1 MEKRNVFEIEE
12 LKCAYPNRPDRMV
25 LYVKHLV
32 IPQGKVVYLVG
43 PSGIGKSTILEALGM
58 MNKTVMPGC
67 GKFLYKGED
76 MSTWWEQD
84 DEKMS
89 AFRRKE
95 FSFIF
100 QSNNLMKNFNAWEN
114 VKSTAL
120 FQGMSN
126 SKAEKMKEKIF
137 AAVDIKPEKWGMPVS
152 DLSGGQRQRL
162 AFARAIMPSFS
173 VLFGDEPT
181 GNLDPATAD
190 KMMGRLRHILDDK
203 DEATAI
209 IVSHDMTLATRY
221 ADRIVRFHKCRLETE
236 KSDDDDE
243 LVYGLIDEQSIYARS
258 GERWQNHDGSCQ
270 YSCEE
275 LAHHLSQTI
284 NA

>member
-1 MEKRNVFEIEE
+1 MEKHNVFEVEE

-25 LYVKHLV
+25 LYVKHLE
-32 IPQGKVVYLVG
+32 IPQGEVVYLVG

-58 MNKTVMPGC
+58 MNKTITPGC
-67 GKFLYKGED
+67 GKFLYKGKD
-76 MSTWWEQD
+76 MSNWWNQSD
-84 DEKMS
+84 DEMS
-89 AFRRKE
+89 AFRRSE

-120 FQGMSN
+120 FQGMSKK
-126 SKAEKMKEKIF
+126 KAEKLKEKIF
-137 AAVDIKPEKWGMPVS
+137 EAVDIEPGKWEMPVS

-162 AFARAIMPSFS
+162 AFARAIMPHFS

-181 GNLDPATAD
+181 GNLDPGTAD
-190 KMMGRLRHILDDK
+190 KMMSRLRHILDEKND
-203 DEATAI
+203 ATAI

-236 KSDDDDE
+236 NSDDDDD
-243 LVYGLIDEQSIYARS
+243 LFYGLIDEQSIYKRS
-258 GERWQNHDGSCQ
+258 GDKWQNHDGSCH
-270 YSCEE
+270 YSCED
-275 LAHHLSQTI
+275 LARHLSQTI